1 MNERLTLVVQLRLF
15 AVCALDF
22 LFLIYAPFEMGT
34 WKSAEHQVWK
44 QFWLAS
50 IAGAL
55 LVLLFPLL
63 RRRIVWL
70 QVVAICLSVLPLL
83 VLFWAVIDHFGR

>member
-1 MNERLTLVVQLRLF
+1 MKESLTLVVQLRLF
-15 AVCALDF
+15 AVCVLDF
-22 LFLIYAPFEMGT
+22 LLLFYAPFEIGT
-34 WKSAEHQVWK
+34 WRSAEHQVWK

-50 IAGAL
+50 IAGVL

-70 QVVAICLSVLPLL
+70 QAVAICLSVLPLL